1 MMTDITENMD
11 AETLVIEE
19 KNEAVIEKKSPKN
32 AESTNAKS
40 IKKNEAEIA
49 SNSDTKDLTKQEELS
64 ETNRRIK
71 SRQLAAMSAK
81 KTKKSSPNGNKKIYH
96 KMKSTLLAHTQMME
110 RYLDEHLQ
118 DHIFAIQN
126 HIPLYQFAQND
137 DQIQELVLG
146 FHKEIQ
152 GGVKQYFTRINAELD
167 LLIASNPAFAQRMNG
182 ISASEPLEYEV
193 NFTHPYAWDY
203 LELISQLD
211 STLNRIEQI
220 SLTGLVDAKEVSSY
234 SSESISV
241 MSVSFRALKYISSLR
256 IRRGGSGK
264 EDIKRFKVIVENY
277 RNLMVRYE

>member
-11 AETLVIEE
+11 ADTLVIEE
-19 KNEAVIEKKSPKN
+19 KIEAIIEKKSPKN
-32 AESTNAKS
+32 SDSRQVESM
-40 IKKNEAEIA
+40 KKNAAELPPDNA
-49 SNSDTKDLTKQEELS
+49 MKELTKQEQQT
-64 ETNRRIK
+64 ETNRRNK

-81 KTKKSSPNGNKKIYH
+81 KTKKTSPNGNKKIYH

-152 GGVKQYFTRINAELD
+152 DGVKQYFIRINAELD
-167 LLIASNPAFAQRMNG
+167 LLIASNSAFAQRMNG

-220 SLTGLVDAKEVSSY
+220 SLTGLVDTKEVSNY
-234 SSESISV
+234 SSESTSV

-264 EDIKRFKVIVENY
+264 EDIQRFKVIVENY